1 MLKLNLKI
9 GVQGQKQCPNK
20 KAKNGFIGI
29 NKIVQSWVP
38 ILEQF
43 RHKSFNIALKLL
55 NTILKSFPLYA
66 RREHLTILKTSKKL
80 TLHCERGEN
89 ENSHH
94 PPNQPKNKLGPRGVR
109 ICDSN
114 TRLL

>member
-1 MLKLNLKI
+1 MLKQRLSYNSTLKR
-9 GVQGQKQCPNK
+9 QKTFLL
-20 KAKNGFIGI
+20 AST
-29 NKIVQSWVP
+29 IVQSWVP

-89 ENSHH
+89 ENSPH
-94 PPNQPKNKLGPRGVR
+94 PPNQPKNKLGP
-109 ICDSN
+109 
-114 TRLL
+114 T